1 MSTLFNNV
9 ATTSTTNF
17 VPVQATFDAANNFL
31 TFIGPGG
38 VPFNTTSGGLTIN
51 TSTITGGTSG
61 RVLYDNAGAV
71 GELPV
76 TGTGSVVLSDSPT
89 LTGNVTANVNLRS
102 GTLATLLPLAGG
114 TSEIGYATDANALIR
129 FNGTAGDAE
138 VYGSYTNGYTKTFTI
153 TNANKADYTTGSLFI
168 DCNHV
173 SYLIIETA
181 PDLVGFI
188 SNINIRLPLSTEISQ
203 LTVSIPNLINGINFP
218 SSGALTFTTAYQ
230 TGEPFPSYFA
240 IDADQGSTVGASI
253 QLASCLTIDVK
264 FVSVAAAWTRLPHIP
279 SNEIGS
285 VLSFTSNLTASPT
298 SRGHSVKTNNLSNP
312 PTEVLTTGVV
322 ANTGSITLDPGVWL
336 ITGGV
341 EFTTSSTLVATEL
354 SAGIAQATSSAST
367 SAVNIYDGGVFTQSN
382 LEGGTLYRLSASP
395 VLKEIS
401 TLPITFYQNAKAVF
415 SAGTVS
421 ASVYAKAIRI
431 A

>member
-9 ATTSTTNF
+9 ANSNTTNF
-17 VPVQATFDAANNFL
+17 VPVQGTFNQDGNLINL
-31 TFIGPGG
+31 IGPGG
-38 VPFNTTSGGLTIN
+38 KVIS
-51 TSTITGGTSG
+51 
-61 RVLYDNAGAV
+61 
-71 GELPV
+71 
-76 TGTGSVVLSDSPT
+76 TGTGDVVLNNNPVFN
-89 LTGNVTANVNLRS
+89 GNISANVNLRS
-102 GTLATLLPLAGG
+102 GTLSTLLPLAGG
-114 TSEIGYATDANALIR
+114 TSEIGYATDVNALVR

-153 TNANKADYTTGSLFI
+153 TNANKANYTIGSLFI

-181 PDLVGFI
+181 PDLVGSI
-188 SNINIRLPLSTEISQ
+188 SNINIRLPLSTEINQ
-203 LTVSIPNLINGINFP
+203 LTVSIPNLINGTSFP
-218 SSGALTFTTAYQ
+218 LSGALTFTTAYQ
-230 TGEPFPSYFA
+230 TGEPVPSYFP
-240 IDADQGSTVGASI
+240 IDADQGSTIGASI
-253 QLASCLTIDVK
+253 QLSSCLTIDVK
-264 FVSVAAAWTRLPHIP
+264 FVSLALAWTRLPHMP

-285 VLSFTSNLTASPT
+285 VLSFTSNLNT
-298 SRGHSVKTNNLSNP
+298 STTSKGYSVRTNNATNP
-312 PTEVLTTGVV
+312 PTVALTTGVV
-322 ANTGSITLDPGVWL
+322 ANTGSITLTTGVWL

-354 SAGIAQATSSAST
+354 SAGIAQLSSSANT
-367 SAVNIYDGGVFTQSN
+367 SAINIYDGGVFTQSN

-401 TLPITFYQNAKAVF
+401 SPSETFYQNAKAVF